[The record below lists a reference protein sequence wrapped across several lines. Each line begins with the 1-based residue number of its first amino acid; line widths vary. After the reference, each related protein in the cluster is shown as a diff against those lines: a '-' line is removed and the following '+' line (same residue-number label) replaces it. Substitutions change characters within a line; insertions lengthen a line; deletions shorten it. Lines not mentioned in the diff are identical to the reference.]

1 MKTRYQAR
9 WITKQRR
16 DQLRKT
22 GAARAAILLDSLNGF
37 LIVEPVG
44 TNLGDGAILNERDAD
59 YELRDV
65 WCTESPKKLNEARR
79 LLGLGDE
86 VHVPTLAAVG

>member
-1 MKTRYQAR
+1 MQTRYQAR

-22 GAARAAILLDSLNGF
+22 GATRGATLFDSLNGF

-44 TNLGDGAILNERDAD
+44 SNLGDGAILNERDAD

-65 WCTESPKKLNEARR
+65 WCTESPKKLNDARR
-79 LLGLGDE
+79 LLGLE
-86 VHVPTLAAVG
+86 AEAAPATLAVAS